1 MEPTAKCRSCGATII
16 WARHATTGNLAP
28 LDAAPSPIGTI
39 LIKNG
44 VYSVPD
50 AQGRLLN
57 PDALHTNHYATCP
70 ETAQWSRRQARQ

>member
-44 VYSVPD
+44 V
-50 AQGRLLN
+50 
-57 PDALHTNHYATCP
+57 
-70 ETAQWSRRQARQ
+70 